1 MTATKTFPIPQPD
14 LSGRPYRLTV
24 ERDMRASPAAIYR
37 AWTEGFDSW
46 FATPGPIRMRAK
58 VDEPFYFETE
68 HAGERHPHY
77 GRFLVL
83 RQDELVELTWVTGA
97 GGTGGAETVVT
108 VELEPTARGTRVRL
122 THAGFYDEESARQ
135 HEVWGQ
141 ILTML
146 DERIATP

>member
-1 MTATKTFPIPQPD
+1 MTATGMSPIPRPD
-14 LSGRPYRLTV
+14 LSGRPHRLTV
-24 ERDMRASPAAIYR
+24 EQDMKASPAAIYR

-46 FATPGPIRMRAK
+46 FASPGLIRMRAE

-77 GRFLVL
+77 GRFLAL
-83 RQDELVELTWVTGA
+83 RQGELVELTWVTGA

-108 VELEPTARGTRVRL
+108 VELQPGDTGTRIRL

-135 HEVWGQ
+135 HEVWSQ

-146 DERIATP
+146 DERLGES